1 MNLKKYQPLL
11 EVTLLSSLVYLAHKL
26 VFFLNENNPKLQ
38 NFHFPIEVLYGF
50 FSVCSL
56 LIIFILIKV
65 NQKNI
70 DNVGY
75 TFLLVTCIK
84 MALSY
89 VVLSPI
95 LNSGSSNVKF
105 EKLNFFIIFAL
116 FLTIETIITVRILN
130 NKQQNGGNMTK

>member
-38 NFHFPIEVLYGF
+38 NFHFPIEVVYGF